1 MKLDGINI
9 LVTAGGTEE
18 PIDGVRRLVNSST
31 GATGL
36 VIADRLRAHGADVLL
51 LHSARVDASGFQ
63 GEKTLFL
70 TFDDLSDALQNLLGS
85 RPFDAVIHLAAVSD
99 YHLAGIEVDGKPLE
113 SGERGKIGSG
123 HELLL
128 RLAPNPKLIDGLRA
142 WSSNP
147 DLTVV
152 GFKLTDEKDKAER
165 AAKVRALLQRG
176 VADYVVHNDINEISV
191 DQHIATVYSPSGVA
205 AETRTKNELAEALC
219 GLLAVGE
226 SS

>member
-51 LHSARVDASGFQ
+51 LHSARVDVSGFQ
-63 GEKTLFL
+63 GEKTPFL
-70 TFDDLSDALQNLLGS
+70 TFDDLSDALENLLS
-85 RPFDAVIHLAAVSD
+85 KRPFDAVIHLAAVSD

-113 SGERGKIGSG
+113 PGERGKIGTG

-128 RLAPNPKLIDGLRA
+128 RLAPNPKLIDGLRE

-147 DLTVV
+147 DLAIV
-152 GFKLTDEKDKAER
+152 GFKLTDEGNQAKR
-165 AAKVRALLQRG
+165 TAKVRTLLQRG

-191 DQHIATVYSPSGVA
+191 DQHIATVYSPLGVV
-205 AETRTKNELAEALC
+205 AETQTKNELAEALC